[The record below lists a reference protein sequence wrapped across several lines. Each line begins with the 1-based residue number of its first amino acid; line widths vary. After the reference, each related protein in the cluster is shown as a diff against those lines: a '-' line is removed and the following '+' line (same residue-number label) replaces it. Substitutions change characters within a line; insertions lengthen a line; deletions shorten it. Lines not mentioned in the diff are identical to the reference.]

1 MLQDAVAG
9 FEITLGKEHPSTLIS
24 KRYLTLVRFEL
35 RETHLT
41 QAMSELKEVLVGLA
55 ASMGA
60 NHPITLDTQ
69 RDFENLSRER

>member
-24 KRYLTLVRFEL
+24 KRYIALVRFEL

-41 QAMSELKEVLVGLA
+41 QAVSELKEVLVGLA
-55 ASMGA
+55 AQVWVLIIQSRWTCSV
-60 NHPITLDTQ
+60 TLKI
-69 RDFENLSRER
+69 